1 LQLGRSLNKVL
12 TATPYVFSILQFIY
26 FASTDLIF
34 LIVQDGDLFRQYRLR
49 LHTTSL
55 ELKAHA
61 TRQQLKEME
70 AAKETAS
77 EQNRQATARLTDA
90 VLSYVAS
97 TPSTA
102 YALAAAAANSAVS
115 YIPSSFQPFGAKPSE
130 TENSPT
136 PREVTVLENSS
147 EMNASEIIHTIHRES
162 PQAEIS
168 AVSGSEA
175 PTISNASELPET
187 NSAESA
193 GASSESSLTSVVD
206 ESALAP
212 AAEESTPTSVESGED
227 ETVAPLEP
235 QPMCPCE
242 WFIADDMSS
251 RTRYFIIQVRDTFV
265 HVSNSMSSFG
275 KLELRCSVQTMK
287 LLPAVAG
294 FLQCCSR
301 AGHVTYF
308 SFVLYAHEGPDSVQ
322 FLASRALAR

>member
-1 LQLGRSLNKVL
+1 
-12 TATPYVFSILQFIY
+12 
-26 FASTDLIF
+26 
-34 LIVQDGDLFRQYRLR
+34 
-49 LHTTSL
+49 
-55 ELKAHA
+55 
-61 TRQQLKEME
+61 ME

-130 TENSPT
+130 AENPPT
-136 PREVTVLENSS
+136 PNEVPVLENSS

-162 PQAEIS
+162 PQAEVS

-175 PTISNASELPET
+175 PSTADDPELPHT

-193 GASSESSLTSVVD
+193 GVGSESSLTLAVV
-206 ESALAP
+206 ESALTS
-212 AAEESTPTSVESGED
+212 AADESTPASAESAED
-227 ETVAPLEP
+227 GTIAPTEP

-251 RTRYFIIQVRDTFV
+251 RTRYFIIQVRKTFV
-265 HVSNSMSSFG
+265 HVSNWMFGCG
-275 KLELRCSVQTMK
+275 KLEVLCLLQTLK
-287 LLPAVAG
+287 LLPALARSCPLLLS
-294 FLQCCSR
+294 FR
-301 AGHVTYF
+301 AGDLFPSSCVGMKGLILCN
-308 SFVLYAHEGPDSVQ
+308 S
-322 FLASRALAR
+322 